1 MVKKM
6 HERAVRRL
14 AHTEYGKTGAS
25 DLELQSGVIRRKEL
39 IKGVVLLILITY
51 NSGCELIHY

>member
-1 MVKKM
+1 MR
-6 HERAVRRL
+6 ERAARRF